1 MSAHWLQG
9 KSDSSTPLHV
19 TTSAGGLKVATAHR
33 AVSQQGALRRLDT
46 LNGDH
51 SDSDDYGDGDLG
63 NSVVRDGCYSA
74 EALQAVGLGRS
85 PASKLPPAQ
94 RPSDSA
100 RARETNSPLLPA
112 APEAVAEVV
121 TVKVLRAWCLPE
133 ELGGTNAYIVL
144 DWGRYGRATT
154 QAVAN
159 TTEPHFG
166 STLQFKSPYCGHKRG
181 AADAKVRE
189 EAGLMRVFVLNR
201 NQSVSDEMIASG
213 EIDPLAHV
221 SQGRGE
227 PTILE
232 LRCARDRQPAGCLEF
247 IVGLWPTSF

>member
-9 KSDSSTPLHV
+9 KSDSSTPLHA

-33 AVSQQGALRRLDT
+33 AVSQQCPLRRLDT

-94 RPSDSA
+94 RPSDSVC
-100 RARETNSPLLPA
+100 ARETSSPLPPT

-121 TVKVLRAWCLPE
+121 TVKVLRAWGLPE
-133 ELGGTNAYIVL
+133 ELGGTNAYVVL

-159 TTEPHFG
+159 STEPHFG
-166 STLQFKSPYCGHKRG
+166 STLQFKSPYRGHKRG
-181 AADAKVRE
+181 ATDAEVGE

-201 NQSVSDEMIASG
+201 NQSVSDELIASG
-213 EIDPLAHV
+213 EIDPIAHV

>member
-9 KSDSSTPLHV
+9 KSDNPTPLHA

-33 AVSQQGALRRLDT
+33 AVTQQDPLRRLDT
-46 LNGDH
+46 LSGGQ

-63 NSVVRDGCYSA
+63 NSVVRDGRYSA

-94 RPSDSA
+94 HPSHSS
-100 RARETNSPLLPA
+100 RASETSSPLPPA
-112 APEAVAEVV
+112 APETVAEVV
-121 TVKVLRAWCLPE
+121 TVKVLRAWGLPE

-144 DWGRYGRATT
+144 DWGKYGRATT

-159 TTEPHFG
+159 STEPHFG
-166 STLQFKSPYCGHKRG
+166 STLQFKSPYRGHKRG
-181 AADAKVRE
+181 ATDAEVGE
-189 EAGLMRVFVLNR
+189 EAGLMRVCVLNR
-201 NQSVSDEMIASG
+201 NQSVSDELIALG
-213 EIDPLAHV
+213 EIDPLAQV

-227 PTILE
+227 PAILE
-232 LRCARDRQPAGCLEF
+232 LRCARDTQPAGCLEF

>member
-1 MSAHWLQG
+1 MSAHWLLG

-33 AVSQQGALRRLDT
+33 AVSQQCPLRRLDT

-85 PASKLPPAQ
+85 PASKLPP
-94 RPSDSA
+94 SSHSS
-100 RARETNSPLLPA
+100 RARETSSPLPPA
-112 APEAVAEVV
+112 APEAVTEVV
-121 TVKVLRAWCLPE
+121 TVKVLRAWGLPE

-144 DWGRYGRATT
+144 DWGKYGRATT

-159 TTEPHFG
+159 STEPHFG
-166 STLQFKSPYCGHKRG
+166 ATLQFKSPYRGHKSG
-181 AADAKVRE
+181 AADVDVGE
-189 EAGLMRVFVLNR
+189 EAGLMRVCVLNR
-201 NQSVSDEMIASG
+201 NQSVSDELIALG
-213 EIDPLAHV
+213 EIDPLAQV

-227 PTILE
+227 PAILE